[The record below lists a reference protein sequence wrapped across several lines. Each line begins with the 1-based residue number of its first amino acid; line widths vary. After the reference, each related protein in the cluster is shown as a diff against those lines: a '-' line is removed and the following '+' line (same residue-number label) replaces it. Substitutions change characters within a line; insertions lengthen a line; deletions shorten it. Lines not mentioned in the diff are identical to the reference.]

1 MRPTIKIGLIVIG
14 LFAFE
19 LSTSAFASAAE
30 LKRLFFTPEQRAQL
44 DYTFSRQAVSE
55 NNDRALMLNGIVQ
68 KHGGKRTVWINGVP
82 QEAGNSND
90 KAPESQSVRVPGKPS
105 TVKLKV
111 GQRVLLDPA
120 ANPDTTRADTPSTD
134 TQDTSGQ

>member
-1 MRPTIKIGLIVIG
+1 MRPMLKIGLIATG

-19 LSTSAFASAAE
+19 LSASALTSAAE
-30 LKRLFFTPEQRAQL
+30 LKRLFFTPEQRTRL
-44 DYTFSRQAVSE
+44 DYNYSRESVSE

-82 QEAGNSND
+82 QQAGSSD
-90 KAPESQSVRVPGKPS
+90 DRAPESQSVQIPGKPS

-120 ANPDTTRADTPSTD
+120 ANSGSNPDTTRSDTPD
-134 TQDTSGQ
+134 KPGE